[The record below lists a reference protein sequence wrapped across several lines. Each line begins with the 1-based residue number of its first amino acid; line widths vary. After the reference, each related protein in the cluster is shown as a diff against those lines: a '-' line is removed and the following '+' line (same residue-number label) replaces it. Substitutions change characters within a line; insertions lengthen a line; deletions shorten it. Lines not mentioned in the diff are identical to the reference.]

1 MDKAS
6 KIAIVVPTCLLIVVA
21 TLLVMIV
28 MPVSS
33 KETLYYE
40 GTVVNVQAVG
50 QNGTPTVQLENGTLI
65 NVNNVTNITVGHVYE
80 FFFIVTIYRFGGKLV
95 TFSRYEEVS

>member
-6 KIAIVVPTCLLIVVA
+6 KIVIIVPSCLLIVVA
-21 TLLVMIV
+21 TFLVMIV

-33 KETLYYE
+33 TETLFYE

-50 QNGTPTVQLENGTLI
+50 QNSEPTVELQNGTLI
-65 NVNNVTNITVGHVYE
+65 NVNSVANITVGHVYE
-80 FFFIVTIYRFGGKLV
+80 FFFIVTTYRLGGKLA